1 MLWNPSIACQTSALR
16 AAQHAVMEQ
25 YHQRVKLLVLIMT
38 KLTWNS
44 INLFTNLQVAAVSG
58 DARRA
63 LDICR
68 RATELAQAELT
79 SEGGGQVGMQH
90 VDRAIHEMFCSA
102 KVMAV
107 RCASFHEKMFLRGVL
122 AEFRRNGLEE
132 AVFKQ
137 VSRIAFVFLSVM

>member
-1 MLWNPSIACQTSALR
+1 M
-16 AAQHAVMEQ
+16 
-25 YHQRVKLLVLIMT
+25 KLLVLIMT